1 MNVRRRLMPV
11 LSLLFLA
18 AIAAGGPGAALAA
31 EQPSLVLTAS
41 PTEITSGASTTL
53 TVSGAPAG
61 ALVTLS
67 RRLAG
72 DTDFKLVGS
81 TRADAAGTAAW
92 TRTPPRS
99 GVFRVESAG
108 DDVHEAASAEV
119 SVGVRPRIVLTAVA
133 PKPLVQGRYV
143 RYTVQ
148 VRPRHPGAPVWLA
161 RRTADGW
168 EPFKRFRLNGDS
180 RRTVRVAAAK
190 PGQLVVRAEMAAD
203 ADHLAWHSRLW
214 RVKVFSKRNPY
225 GVPSRYPHLILVDLS
240 QYKLYYHERGN
251 VVRVFKCVLGRPGLP
266 TPRGR
271 FRIYAKD
278 PRMSGPYGPHR
289 MRYLGLF
296 AIHGTNEPWLLDRFP
311 RNYSHGCTR
320 LSNAD
325 IVWLYKRVPVGTP
338 VWNVP

>member
-1 MNVRRRLMPV
+1 VSVVLAPLVISVGEAVRT
-11 LSLLFLA
+11 SDGCSA
-18 AIAAGGPGAALAA
+18 A
-31 EQPSLVLTAS
+31 
-41 PTEITSGASTTL
+41 
-53 TVSGAPAG
+53 
-61 ALVTLS
+61 
-67 RRLAG
+67 
-72 DTDFKLVGS
+72 
-81 TRADAAGTAAW
+81 RADAAGTAAW